1 MGHTRRSTTVAELTN
16 AAVWLASDLASGM
29 TGTVANLTGGKIVD

>member
-1 MGHTRRSTTVAELTN
+1 VELANVA
-16 AAVWLASDLASGM
+16 VFIASDLSSGM